1 MMKGQENIRPEWNML
16 DSYREGQVIFGRNR
30 EIDQLTDSIWAN
42 VQTIIYGKS
51 GIGKTSMLQA
61 GIYPRLRKLNF
72 FPVLIR
78 LSFYSG
84 DYVSTVK
91 ECVTR
96 EAEREDE
103 TIGKMRLTPIMLDKE
118 LDVGSASLFQFFSK
132 IKFVDSVG
140 NAHIPVLIFDQFEEQ
155 INNKQN
161 WGKTVD
167 FLSRSL
173 YELLEDNLVSRPP
186 CNEFT
191 NYRIVFSMREDYL
204 YCLEDIVDKYSL
216 TELKFNRFRI
226 TAVKEPDAREIIL
239 KTFGVGALEQGC
251 EQQIV
256 DEIIRKS
263 RTEGGFDDINTA
275 ILSFTASLLY
285 ENAIDGVVHKTQLKD
300 IDVYI
305 QRYYNEACEQIG
317 LDSALR
323 LEEMLLT
330 KDGQRRPV
338 LKQELYDQ
346 GVLTDEKL
354 EILEQN
360 KIVRVVNGNDDR
372 ESLEYIHDIFSKV
385 VLHKQTDKAKCAFS
399 NAGLMSGRSTRAELF
414 QKLIKNVF
422 YWLLVFGIMYVVF
435 HWLCYEAGLV
445 DQSSSLITFFAEL
458 VLCGSFVIFCSL
470 SCLVPYFVRRIHDT
484 GHSGLWLLFPPVA
497 LVMLLLPSTKS
508 KYRGRY
514 SLMISDANSVGVS
527 VGRNEYC
534 LAALY
539 EFYLLI
545 VSVLVSILVVK
556 ILPAFSFVKLLM
568 HYVGRPHWLN
578 GALFIS
584 FPIWITYLVGISF
597 LCMGWNFSAM
607 KHRLVS
613 LGYNPLL
620 CVFPAIAINIC
631 LIGKTKRKTKRK
643 TNSIDL
649 TKPVVPWFQVI
660 KNSKYQ
666 LSDKCIMCF
675 MALQS
680 CVPVAGGIVLW
691 LYALSYKSTNR
702 VIYNTFRSMAIYGF
716 LATTPFSFLYLG
728 MRRLLRKKSPVPE
741 NILIFSSVG
750 NFLLT
755 AYLILLMWIGYLL
768 P

>member
-30 EIDQLTDSIWAN
+30 EIDLLTDSIWTN

-103 TIGKMRLTPIMLDKE
+103 TIGKMRLTPVMLDKE

-132 IKFVDSVG
+132 VKFVDSVG

-155 INNKQN
+155 INNRQN
-161 WGKTVD
+161 WDKTVD
-167 FLSRSL
+167 FLSRNL
-173 YELLEDNLVSRPP
+173 YELLEDNLVSQPP

-330 KDGQRRPV
+330 KDGHRRPV

-360 KIVRVVNGNDDR
+360 KIVRVVNGNDER
-372 ESLEYIHDIFSKV
+372 ESLEYIHDIFAKV
-385 VLHKQTDKAKCAFS
+385 VLHKQTDKAKCTFS

-414 QKLIKNVF
+414 QKLVKNVF
-422 YWLLVFGIMYVVF
+422 YCFLVFGIIYVF
-435 HWLCYEAGLV
+435 YHWYCYKSGVV
-445 DQSSSLITFFAEL
+445 DQSESLVTFFAAL
-458 VLCGSFVIFCSL
+458 VVDGSTVIFCSL

-514 SLMISDANSVGVS
+514 SLKISDANSVGVS

-534 LAALY
+534 VAALY

-545 VSVLVSILVVK
+545 VSVVVSFLVVK
-556 ILPAFSFVKLLM
+556 ILPAFNSV
-568 HYVGRPHWLN
+568 R
-578 GALFIS
+578 
-584 FPIWITYLVGISF
+584 LVQNGISVLIRFTYCVGVLF

-613 LGYNPLL
+613 LGYNPSL
-620 CVFPAIAINIC
+620 CGFTAIAINIC
-631 LIGKTKRKTKRK
+631 LIGKTKRKT
-643 TNSIDL
+643 NSIDF
-649 TKPVVPWFQVI
+649 TKPVIPWFKVI

-675 MALQS
+675 MVLLS
-680 CVPVAGGIVLW
+680 CVPVAGWFVLW
-691 LYALSYKSTNR
+691 LYALSYKSMNR
-702 VIYNTFRSMAIYGF
+702 VFYNTFRYMAIYGF

-728 MRRLLRKKSPVPE
+728 VRRLLRKKSPVPE
-741 NILIFSSVG
+741 NILIISAVV
-750 NFLLT
+750 NFLIT
-755 AYLILLMWIGYLL
+755 AFLILILMIGYFASLS
-768 P
+768 

>member
-91 ECVTR
+91 ECVIR

-103 TIGKMRLTPIMLDKE
+103 TIGKMRLTPVMLDKE

-226 TAVKEPDAREIIL
+226 AAVKEQDAREIIL

-285 ENAIDGVVHKTQLKD
+285 KNAIDGVVHKTQLKD

-305 QRYYNEACEQIG
+305 QRYYSEACEQIG

-330 KDGQRRPV
+330 KDGHRRPV
-338 LKQELYDQ
+338 LKQELYEQD
-346 GVLTDEKL
+346 VLTDEKL
-354 EILEQN
+354 AILEQN

-372 ESLEYIHDIFSKV
+372 ESLEYIHDIFAKV
-385 VLHKQTDKAKCAFS
+385 VLHKQTDKAKCLFS
-399 NAGLMSGRSTRAELF
+399 NASLMSGRSTRAELF

-445 DQSSSLITFFAEL
+445 DQSSSLITFFVEL

-514 SLMISDANSVGVS
+514 SLMVSDANSVGVS

-534 LAALY
+534 VAALY

-584 FPIWITYLVGISF
+584 FPIWITCLVGISF

-613 LGYNPLL
+613 LGYNLLL
-620 CVFPAIAINIC
+620 CGFPAIAIIIC
-631 LIGKTKRKTKRK
+631 LIGKTKQK
-643 TNSIDL
+643 TNSIDF
-649 TKPVVPWFQVI
+649 TKPVAPWFQVI

-675 MALQS
+675 MVLQS
-680 CVPVAGGIVLW
+680 CVPVAGGIILW

-702 VIYNTFRSMAIYGF
+702 VFYNTFGSMAIYGF

-741 NILIFSSVG
+741 NILILSAVV

-755 AYLILLMWIGYLL
+755 AILILIWMIVTRY
-768 P
+768 

>member
-1 MMKGQENIRPEWNML
+1 MMEEQRNVRPEWNML
-16 DSYREGQVIFGRNR
+16 DSYREGQAIFGRDR
-30 EIDQLTDSIWAN
+30 EISRLSDSIWAN

-51 GIGKTSMLQA
+51 GIGKTSLLQA

-84 DYVSTVK
+84 DYVSIVK

-96 EAEREDE
+96 EAERTDE
-103 TIGKMRLTPIMLDKE
+103 TIGKMRLTPVILDEE
-118 LDVGSASLFQFFSK
+118 LDVSSASLFQFFSK
-132 IKFVDSVG
+132 VKFVDSVG

-155 INNKQN
+155 INNRQN
-161 WGKTVD
+161 WDRTVD

-173 YELLEDNLVSRPP
+173 YELLEDNLVSQPP

-204 YCLEDIVDKYSL
+204 YCFEDIVDKYSL
-216 TELKFNRFRI
+216 AELKFNRFRI
-226 TAVKEPDAREIIL
+226 TAVTESDAREIIL
-239 KTFGVGALEQGC
+239 KTFGVGSLEQGC

-263 RTEGGFDDINTA
+263 KTDGGFDDINTA

-305 QRYYNEACEQIG
+305 RHYYNEACELIG
-317 LDSALR
+317 LDSARR

-330 KDGQRRPV
+330 KEGHRRSV
-338 LKQELYDQ
+338 LKQELYEQ
-346 GVLTDEKL
+346 GVLTDEELAVL
-354 EILEQN
+354 ERN
-360 KIVRVVNGNDDR
+360 KIVRVVNGNDGR
-372 ESLEYIHDIFSKV
+372 ESIEYIHDIFAKV
-385 VLHKQTDKAKCAFS
+385 VLYKQADKAKCQFS
-399 NAGLMSGRSTRAELF
+399 NADLMSGRSTRAELF
-414 QKLIKNVF
+414 QKIIKNVF
-422 YWLLVFGIMYVVF
+422 YGLLVFGLIYVFF
-435 HWLCYEAGLV
+435 HWMCYKSGVVAQSKSLV
-445 DQSSSLITFFAEL
+445 IFFAAL
-458 VLCGSFVIFCSL
+458 VLYGSFIVFCSL
-470 SCLVPYFVRRIHDT
+470 SSLVPYFVRRIHDT
-484 GHSGLWLLFPPVA
+484 GHSGQWLLLPPVA

-508 KYRGRY
+508 KYNGRY
-514 SLMISDANSVGVS
+514 SSMISNANSGGVC
-527 VGRNEYC
+527 VERNEYC

-539 EFYLLI
+539 EFYLLLL
-545 VSVLVSILVVK
+545 SVVVSILMVK
-556 ILPAFSFVKLLM
+556 ILPTFSSVRLLFCSL
-568 HYVGRPHWLN
+568 P
-578 GALFIS
+578 IS
-584 FPIWITYLVGISF
+584 ITKIVGISF

-613 LGYNPLL
+613 LGYNPSL
-620 CVFPAIAINIC
+620 CNLPIIAIMIC
-631 LIGKTKRKTKRK
+631 LTGKTKRQ

-649 TKPVVPWFQVI
+649 TNPMIPWPSVI
-660 KNSKYQ
+660 KNSRYL
-666 LSDKCIMCF
+666 LSDKCIMSF

-680 CVPVAGGIVLW
+680 CIPVAGWIVLW

-702 VIYNTFRSMAIYGF
+702 VLYNTFKSLAICEF
-716 LATTPFSFLYLG
+716 FVTTPFTFLYLG
-728 MRRLLRKKSPVPE
+728 MRRLSKRKSPVPE
-741 NILIFSSVG
+741 NILTPLLVM

-755 AYLILLMWIGYLL
+755 CFLIWILLL

>member
-1 MMKGQENIRPEWNML
+1 MKGQENIRPEWNML

-84 DYVSTVK
+84 DYVATVK

-103 TIGKMRLTPIMLDKE
+103 TIGKMRLTPVMLDKE

-161 WGKTVD
+161 WGMTVD

-173 YELLEDNLVSRPP
+173 YELLEDNLVSQPP

-226 TAVKEPDAREIIL
+226 AAVKEQDAREIIL

-285 ENAIDGVVHKTQLKD
+285 KNAIDGVVHKTQLKD

-305 QRYYNEACEQIG
+305 QRYYSEACEQIG

-330 KDGQRRPV
+330 KDGHRRPV
-338 LKQELYDQ
+338 LKQELYEQD
-346 GVLTDEKL
+346 VLTDEKL
-354 EILEQN
+354 AILEQN

-372 ESLEYIHDIFSKV
+372 ESLEYIHDIFAKV
-385 VLHKQTDKAKCAFS
+385 VLHKQTDKARCLFS
-399 NAGLMSGRSTRAELF
+399 NASLMSGRSTRAELF

-435 HWLCYEAGLV
+435 HRLCYKSGAV
-445 DQSSSLITFFAEL
+445 DQSKSLLSFFGAL
-458 VLCGSFVIFCSL
+458 VLYGSTVIFCSL

-514 SLMISDANSVGVS
+514 SLMITDANSVGVS

-534 LAALY
+534 VAALY

-545 VSVLVSILVVK
+545 VSVVVSLLVVK
-556 ILPAFSFVKLLM
+556 ILPAFNSVRLVQNGTSFLI
-568 HYVGRPHWLN
+568 G
-578 GALFIS
+578 
-584 FPIWITYLVGISF
+584 ITYCVGVLF

-607 KHRLVS
+607 THRLVS

-643 TNSIDL
+643 TNSIDF
-649 TKPVVPWFQVI
+649 TKPVIPWFQVI

-675 MALQS
+675 MVLLS
-680 CVPVAGGIVLW
+680 CVPVAGWFVLW
-691 LYALSYKSTNR
+691 LYALSYKSMNR
-702 VIYNTFRSMAIYGF
+702 VFYNTFRYMAIYGF

-741 NILIFSSVG
+741 NILIFSAVM
-750 NFLLT
+750 NFLIT
-755 AYLILLMWIGYLL
+755 AFLILIWMIGYLL

>member
-103 TIGKMRLTPIMLDKE
+103 TIGKMRLTPVMLDKE

-155 INNKQN
+155 INNRQN

-330 KDGQRRPV
+330 KDGHRRPV
-338 LKQELYDQ
+338 LKQELYEQ

-354 EILEQN
+354 AILEQN

-385 VLHKQTDKAKCAFS
+385 VLHKQTDKAKCTFS

-422 YWLLVFGIMYVVF
+422 YCLLVFGIMYVVL
-435 HWLCYEAGLV
+435 HGLCYESGLV
-445 DQSSSLITFFAEL
+445 DQSSSLITFFSAL
-458 VLCGSFVIFCSL
+458 VLCGSVVIFCSL

-484 GHSGLWLLFPPVA
+484 GHSGLWLLFPPIA

-534 LAALY
+534 VAALY

-545 VSVLVSILVVK
+545 VSVVVSFLVVK
-556 ILPAFSFVKLLM
+556 ILPAFYSVRL
-568 HYVGRPHWLN
+568 VQN
-578 GALFIS
+578 GIS
-584 FPIWITYLVGISF
+584 FLIRITYCVGVLF

-613 LGYNPLL
+613 LGYNLLL
-620 CVFPAIAINIC
+620 CGFPAIAIIIC
-631 LIGKTKRKTKRK
+631 LIGKTKQK
-643 TNSIDL
+643 TNSIDF

-675 MALQS
+675 MVLQS
-680 CVPVAGGIVLW
+680 VVPVAGGIILW

-702 VIYNTFRSMAIYGF
+702 VLYNTFRSMAIYGF

-741 NILIFSSVG
+741 NILIISAVT
-750 NFLLT
+750 NFLIT
-755 AYLILLMWIGYLL
+755 AYWICLICIVASLS
-768 P
+768 

>member
-103 TIGKMRLTPIMLDKE
+103 TIGKMRLTPVMLDKE

-173 YELLEDNLVSRPP
+173 YELLEDNLVSQPP

-226 TAVKEPDAREIIL
+226 AAVKEQDAREIIL

-285 ENAIDGVVHKTQLKD
+285 ENAIDGVVHKMQLKD

-305 QRYYNEACEQIG
+305 QRYYREACEQIG

-330 KDGQRRPV
+330 KDGHRRPV
-338 LKQELYDQ
+338 LKQELYEQD
-346 GVLTDEKL
+346 VLTDEKL
-354 EILEQN
+354 AILEQN

-372 ESLEYIHDIFSKV
+372 ESLEYIHDIFAKV
-385 VLHKQTDKAKCAFS
+385 VLHKQTDKAKCLFS
-399 NAGLMSGRSTRAELF
+399 NASLMSGRSTRAELF

-422 YWLLVFGIMYVVF
+422 YCLLVFGIMCVVS
-435 HWLCYEAGLV
+435 HWWCYDSGLV
-445 DQSSSLITFFAEL
+445 DQSSRLITFFGAL
-458 VLCGSFVIFCSL
+458 VLYGSIVIFCSL

-497 LVMLLLPSTKS
+497 LVMLLLPSTTS

-534 LAALY
+534 VAALY

-545 VSVLVSILVVK
+545 VSVVVSLLVVK
-556 ILPAFSFVKLLM
+556 ILPAFNSVRLM
-568 HYVGRPHWLN
+568 QN
-578 GALFIS
+578 GIS
-584 FPIWITYLVGISF
+584 FLIVITCCVGVLF

-613 LGYNPLL
+613 LGYSPLL
-620 CVFPAIAINIC
+620 CVFPASAINIC
-631 LIGKTKRKTKRK
+631 LIGKTKRK

-666 LSDKCIMCF
+666 LSDKCIMYF
-675 MALQS
+675 MVLQS
-680 CVPVAGGIVLW
+680 CVPVAGWILLW

-702 VIYNTFRSMAIYGF
+702 VFYNTFRSMAIYVF

-741 NILIFSSVG
+741 NILIFSEVM
-750 NFLLT
+750 NFLIT
-755 AYLILLMWIGYLL
+755 AFLIWIFASLS
-768 P
+768 

>member
-30 EIDQLTDSIWAN
+30 EIDQLTDSIWTN

-84 DYVSTVK
+84 DYVATVK
-91 ECVTR
+91 ECVTH

-103 TIGKMRLTPIMLDKE
+103 TIGKMRLTPVMLDKE
-118 LDVGSASLFQFFSK
+118 LDVSSASLFQFFSK

-140 NAHIPVLIFDQFEEQ
+140 NAHVPVLIFDQFEEQ
-155 INNKQN
+155 INNRQN
-161 WGKTVD
+161 WDKTVD

-173 YELLEDNLVSRPP
+173 YELLEDNLVSQPP

-226 TAVKEPDAREIIL
+226 AAVKEQDAREIIL

-305 QRYYNEACEQIG
+305 QRYYSEACEQIG

-330 KDGQRRPV
+330 KDGHRRPV
-338 LKQELYDQ
+338 LKQELYEQ

-354 EILEQN
+354 AILERN

-372 ESLEYIHDIFSKV
+372 ESLEYIHDIFAKV
-385 VLHKQTDKAKCAFS
+385 VLHKQTDKAKCLFS
-399 NAGLMSGRSTRAELF
+399 NASLMSGRSTRAELF

-422 YWLLVFGIMYVVF
+422 YWLLVFGIIYVVF
-435 HWLCYEAGLV
+435 HWVCYKSGVV
-445 DQSSSLITFFAEL
+445 DQSKSSVTFFLEL
-458 VLCGSFVIFCSL
+458 VLSGSFVIFCSL
-470 SCLVPYFVRRIHDT
+470 SSLVPYLVRRVHDT

-514 SLMISDANSVGVS
+514 SLVISDANSVGVS
-527 VGRNEYC
+527 VGRDDYC

-545 VSVLVSILVVK
+545 VSVVVSFLVVK
-556 ILPAFSFVKLLM
+556 ILPDFSSVKLLM
-568 HYVGRPHWLN
+568 RYVWWN
-578 GALFIS
+578 DALGIS
-584 FPIWITYLVGISF
+584 LPFSITYFVGVSF
-597 LCMGWNFSAM
+597 LCMGCNFSAM

-613 LGYNPLL
+613 LGYNPSLWCL
-620 CVFPAIAINIC
+620 FPEIAIFIC
-631 LIGKTKRKTKRK
+631 LTGKTKRKTKRK

-649 TKPVVPWFQVI
+649 TKPVASWFQVI

-666 LSDKCIMCF
+666 LSDKCIMYF
-675 MALQS
+675 MTLQA
-680 CVPVAGGIVLW
+680 CVPVAGWIVLW

-702 VIYNTFRSMAIYGF
+702 VVYNSFKSLVICEF

-741 NILIFSSVG
+741 NFLFFLAVM

-755 AYLILLMWIGYLL
+755 AFLILIFAALL
-768 P
+768 S